1 MMLHDTNKKIFME
14 TFYKPINRYI
24 YKPPLTGF
32 ILPRALTPTQ
42 THTCAVQRLCGAAD
56 PPDWF
61 SLETEK

>member
-1 MMLHDTNKKIFME
+1 ME

-32 ILPRALTPTQ
+32 ILPHALTPTQ